1 MSIRKAGKG
10 GSLRSGR
17 AWIAA
22 IALGS
27 YAAMGLLA
35 MAPPAQSEESAVTS
49 LLSASAQAVRL
60 RGHVHQLAQPR
71 FDRGNAPDS
80 LAMHSLQL
88 VLAKSAA
95 QKQALAKLLA
105 AQQDP
110 YSPQYHHWL
119 SPSEYGARFGA
130 SEATVSALTQWL
142 EENGFKVDAPPA
154 SRARLTFHGS
164 KAQVEAAFHIE
175 IHRFE
180 VDGEKHFANISNPEV
195 PSTVDAAITAIQ
207 GLHDFYPKSSLKIRR
222 PQATPQTTYDAGQ
235 SNLVGPT
242 DFASMYNLLPLY
254 TSGVTG
260 AGVTIGIVGRS
271 DIDPRQAS
279 AFWSRFGITR
289 PQLTSIP
296 VPNGQDPGQANND
309 DSMEAYLDVEVA
321 GALAPGAKILL
332 VRDANIMLAAQYVID
347 QNLAGI
353 LNVSF
358 GLCES
363 ALGADNSPIS
373 SLWQQA
379 VAQGITVI
387 VSAGDSGA
395 AACAK
400 AFTPNALSTSGVAVN
415 GLASTPY
422 NLAVGGTNFD
432 PTQSGNWATGNA
444 PGTLA
449 TAQGHIPEM
458 VWNDSCANPQIAQA
472 VGTDSGTLCNTATL
486 NGRPNPFLLVA
497 GGGGGLSS
505 CVSISNNTCQGGYV
519 QPAWQRGVAGT
530 QGLRTR
536 AIPDVSVVASN
547 WIICSYDN
555 MPCDPTTQ
563 SGHDVVMGTSAA
575 APAVA
580 AILAL
585 LDQQLSTSV
594 TPDGRQGLINTQLY
608 RLAAA
613 EYGSP
618 QAPNAGASTCSASLG
633 TNIGSGCVF
642 YNVTAGAN
650 SMPCRVAGYDGSS
663 SLPVST
669 CVAPAGAANGIMEIG
684 SAPSYMAGTGFN
696 LATGLGSI
704 NAANLV
710 AALANPAA
718 PPAPSAPAAPTGLT
732 AAAGNGTVAL
742 TWATSTGASTYNLYV
757 GTSPG
762 AEGGQPVQTG
772 LTTASITVSGLS
784 NGTTYYFKVAAVNAG
799 GASALSA
806 EAQGTPTTPSLPPSP
821 TPPSKGGGGAID
833 PLGLG
838 ALALL
843 LALRRR
849 GASPLRRLG

>member
-1 MSIRKAGKG
+1 MSIRKSGKS
-10 GSLRSGR
+10 GSVRSGR
-17 AWIAA
+17 AWITA
-22 IALGS
+22 IALGGC
-27 YAAMGLLA
+27 AAMGLLA
-35 MAPPAQSEESAVTS
+35 TAPPAQSEESAVTS
-49 LLSASAQAVRL
+49 RLSASAQAVRV

-105 AQQDP
+105 AQHDP
-110 YSPQYHHWL
+110 SSPQYHRWL
-119 SPSEYGARFGA
+119 SPSEYGARFGV

-142 EENGFKVDAPPA
+142 EENGFKVDALPA

-164 KAQVEAAFHIE
+164 KAQVEAAFHTE
-175 IHRFE
+175 IHLFE
-180 VDGEKHFANISNPEV
+180 VDGEQHFANISNPEV
-195 PSTVDAAITAIQ
+195 PSTVGSAIMAIQ
-207 GLHDFYPKSSLKIRR
+207 GLHDFYPKSSLKIQR
-222 PQATPQTTYDAGQ
+222 PQATPQTTYNAGQ

-254 TSGVTG
+254 ASGVTG
-260 AGVTIGIVGRS
+260 AGVTIAIVGRS

-279 AFWSRFGITR
+279 AFWSGFGIAR

-296 VPNGQDPGQANND
+296 VPNGEDPGQTHDNNA
-309 DSMEAYLDVEVA
+309 MEAYLDVEVA

-332 VRDANIMLAAQYVID
+332 VRDKDIRRAAQYVIE

-353 LNVSF
+353 LNLSF
-358 GLCES
+358 GACER
-363 ALGADNSPIS
+363 AIGADNLSIS

-379 VAQGITVI
+379 VAQGITVT
-387 VSAGDSGA
+387 VSSGDSGA
-395 AACAK
+395 AGCAE
-400 AFTPNALSTSGVAVN
+400 AFKPNVTSGVAVN

-449 TAQGHIPEM
+449 TAQSHIPET
-458 VWNDSCANPQIAQA
+458 VWNDSCANPLIAQA
-472 VGTDSGTLCNTATL
+472 WGTDIGTLCNTATI
-486 NGRPNPFLLVA
+486 NGQPNPYLFVA
-497 GGGGGLSS
+497 GGGGGMSS
-505 CVSISNNTCQGGYV
+505 CVSVSNNTCQGGYS
-519 QPAWQRGVAGT
+519 QPAWQSGVAGT

-536 AIPDVSVVASN
+536 AIPDVSVMAAN

-563 SGHDVVMGTSAA
+563 GGYTEVMGTSAA

-585 LDQQLSTSV
+585 LDQQLSTSAA
-594 TPDGRQGLINTQLY
+594 PDGRQGLINTQLY

-618 QAPNAGASTCSASLG
+618 QAPNAGASACSASLG
-633 TNIGSGCVF
+633 SNIGSTCVF

-650 SMPCRVAGYDGSS
+650 SMPCQVAAYDGSS
-663 SLPVST
+663 SLPATT

-710 AALANPAA
+710 AALAKPAA

-732 AAAGNGTVAL
+732 ATAGNGTVTL
-742 TWATSTGASTYNLYV
+742 TWATSTGASTYDLYL
-757 GTSPG
+757 GTSPSG
-762 AEGGQPVQTG
+762 EGGQPVQTG
-772 LTTASITVSGLS
+772 LTTASIIVSGLN

-806 EAQGTPTTPSLPPSP
+806 EAQATPTTPSLPPSP
-821 TPPSKGGGGAID
+821 SPPSKGGGGAID

-849 GASPLRRLG
+849 GASALRRRG